1 MKTIAVIDGKGGGV
15 GSALIGRLKK
25 EVPQAHVLALGTNAL
40 ATSAMLRAGADDG
53 ATGENAIVQCCGRA
67 HVVAGPI
74 GILMAGAMLGEVSAP
89 MAAAVGQSPGQRV
102 LIPNHKSG
110 IHVCGVGEAPLSQYI
125 EEAAL
130 YIKKLIEEEE
140 TKGRR
145 AIPGGLLLIY

>member
-40 ATSAMLRAGADDG
+40 ATSAMLRAGADD
-53 ATGENAIVQCCGRA
+53 
-67 HVVAGPI
+67 
-74 GILMAGAMLGEVSAP
+74 GAMLGEVSAP

-130 YIKKLIEEEE
+130 YIKKLIEEE
-140 TKGRR
+140 
-145 AIPGGLLLIY
+145 

>member
-89 MAAAVGQSPGQRV
+89 MAAAVGQSLAKRV
-102 LIPNHKSG
+102 LIPFSHCDN
-110 IHVCGVGEAPLSQYI
+110 IVAGVPELSTG
-125 EEAAL
+125 AL
-130 YIKKLIEEEE
+130 IQSAVRSLTQLAEGG
-140 TKGRR
+140 GR
-145 AIPGGLLLIY
+145 

>member
-1 MKTIAVIDGKGGGV
+1 MKTIAVSDGKGGGV

-130 YIKKLIEEEE
+130 YIKKLIEED
-140 TKGRR
+140 
-145 AIPGGLLLIY
+145 

>member
-89 MAAAVGQSPGQRV
+89 MAAAVGQSQAVRILVPINRCETLIAGVSGVPASRLLEDAMDKIQGV
-102 LIPNHKSG
+102 LEG
-110 IHVCGVGEAPLSQYI
+110 TL
-125 EEAAL
+125 
-130 YIKKLIEEEE
+130 
-140 TKGRR
+140 
-145 AIPGGLLLIY
+145 